1 VEKITNCHIDIEV
14 RCLPRFAIQFHQ
26 RPIWQ
31 EVQVFH
37 CANMLS
43 YFVIVPLFPA
53 VFFSL
58 QLQFLLQHEGL
69 AKLSLILKQTSA
81 AISGMGKD
89 IRAIS
94 FREAT
99 KKTG

>member
-1 VEKITNCHIDIEV
+1 MEKITNCHIDIEV

-53 VFFSL
+53 VFSL